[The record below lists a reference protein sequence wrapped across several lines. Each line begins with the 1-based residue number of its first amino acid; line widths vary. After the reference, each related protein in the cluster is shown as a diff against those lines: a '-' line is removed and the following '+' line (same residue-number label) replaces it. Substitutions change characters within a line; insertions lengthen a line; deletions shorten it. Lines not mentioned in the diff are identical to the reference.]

1 MVLHTLARVRE
12 TALLLASPPRL
23 IDLLLD
29 RLEEL
34 RVAMLPAEV
43 EVVPCREFGDRTRFD

>member
-1 MVLHTLARVRE
+1 MMLHTLARVRE

-23 IDLLLD
+23 IDLLLE

>member
-1 MVLHTLARVRE
+1 MVFPTLARMRE

-29 RLEEL
+29 RLDEL

-43 EVVPCREFGDRTRFD
+43 EVMPCREFGDRTRFD

>member
-1 MVLHTLARVRE
+1 MLPHTLVRVRE
-12 TALLLASPPRL
+12 AALLLASPPRL
-23 IDLLLD
+23 IDLLLN

-43 EVVPCREFGDRTRFD
+43 EVAPCRELGGRTRFD

>member
-12 TALLLASPPRL
+12 VALLLASPPRL
-23 IDLLLD
+23 IDLLLE

-34 RVAMLPAEV
+34 RVVMLPAEV
-43 EVVPCREFGDRTRFD
+43 DVVPCRELGDRTRFD